1 MTVWHASSAH
11 RTGGSKAL
19 ARSRETLRLIRSV
32 RMATGIRL
40 TVFLPLFL
48 MALVVA
54 VGLWAIR
61 LAAMSLGKWTPT
73 QLSIAETQALRE
85 TTFLVI
91 GIGGGV
97 ALVVG
102 LVLAIAIG
110 RPIRSL
116 LRRTERILPA
126 TSRPPVKKVDELSS
140 LSNSL
145 NHLLLSF
152 EKYVRISDIFDR
164 LPDGI
169 LALTQD
175 GTVGSANAE
184 AQRILGEAGRD
195 LVGSR
200 LPDLLPPGKAQ
211 NDVLLGLLRTAADTT
226 PTTFDRLM
234 LQRLDGGRVEVRGS
248 LAVAESG
255 ERSELILTVQDLAHA
270 HSLRGEFRRVD
281 QLAALGALGASI
293 VHEIGGA
300 VQTVQTLVDL
310 MTPQIRPETPEFR
323 YVEKIERELDRVR
336 RLADEIRTLAQ
347 VEIRERVPCHIETLV
362 TEALWTAEMRF
373 QDKGITTSKHVG
385 AVPPPLSGDPER
397 LNRAFLNILT
407 NAFEATPPGGRISV
421 SVSAEKGPE
430 DLGAGTVIAVR
441 IRNSGSYIPT
451 ADLDRV
457 FDLFYTTRK
466 EGSGL
471 GLPVAARA
479 IADHGGKLSVQ
490 SSLEEGTEFTL
501 LLPVEPAGSPA

>member
-1 MTVWHASSAH
+1 MIHSP
-11 RTGGSKAL
+11 
-19 ARSRETLRLIRSV
+19 ARRAAETLRLIRSV
-32 RMATGIRL
+32 RLATGIRL

-48 MALVVA
+48 MGVVVA
-54 VGLWAIR
+54 VALWAIR
-61 LAAMSLGKWTPT
+61 LAATSLGKWAPA
-73 QLSIAETQALRE
+73 QLSIGDAQALRE
-85 TTFLVI
+85 TTFLVV

-102 LVLAIAIG
+102 LILAIAIG

-116 LRRTERILPA
+116 LRRTERMIPEASRAPA
-126 TSRPPVKKVDELSS
+126 KKIDELSS

-169 LALTQD
+169 LVLTRD
-175 GTVGSANAE
+175 GTVQSANAE
-184 AQRILGEAGRD
+184 AQRIFGETGRD
-195 LVGSR
+195 LIGAR
-200 LPDLLPPGKAQ
+200 LSDLLEPGQ
-211 NDVLLGLLRTAADTT
+211 GDNDLLLGLLRTTADTT
-226 PTTFDRLM
+226 PTTFDRVTLR
-234 LQRLDGGRVEVRGS
+234 RLDGGRVEVRGS
-248 LAVAESG
+248 LSLAESG
-255 ERSELILTVQDLAHA
+255 EGSTVILTVQDLARA
-270 HSLRGEFRRVD
+270 HTLRGEFRRVD

-310 MTPQIRPETPEFR
+310 ITPQIRPETPEFQ
-323 YVEKIERELDRVR
+323 YVEKIERELDRIR

-347 VEIRERVPCHIETLV
+347 VEIRERVPCDVETLAA
-362 TEALWTAEMRF
+362 EALWTAEMRF
-373 QDKGITTSKHVG
+373 QNKGITTSKHIG
-385 AVPPPLSGDPER
+385 AVLPSLSGDPER

-407 NAFEATPPGGRISV
+407 NAFEATPTGGRISI
-421 SVSAEKGPE
+421 SVSEEKGPE
-430 DLGAGTVIAVR
+430 DLGARTVIAVR
-441 IRNSGSYIPT
+441 IRNSGSYIPP
-451 ADLDRV
+451 ADLDRI

-466 EGSGL
+466 GGSGL

-479 IADHGGKLSVQ
+479 IADHGGKLSVE

-501 LLPVEPAGSPA
+501 LLPVEPVGSPV

>member
-1 MTVWHASSAH
+1 M
-11 RTGGSKAL
+11 
-19 ARSRETLRLIRSV
+19 SRDTRQLIRSL
-32 RMATGIRL
+32 RATGIRL
-40 TVFLPLFL
+40 TVFLPIFL
-48 MALVVA
+48 VGLVLA

-61 LAAMSLGKWTPT
+61 LAATSLGKSSLA
-73 QLSIAETQALRE
+73 QFSVAELQALRE
-85 TTFLVI
+85 TTFLVV

-97 ALVVG
+97 ALLLG
-102 LVLAIAIG
+102 LALAIGIR

-116 LRRTERILPA
+116 IERAERMVPLSVA
-126 TSRPPVKKVDELSS
+126 RPPIKKTDELSS

-169 LALTQD
+169 LALTSD
-175 GTVGSANAE
+175 GTVQSANAE

-195 LVGSR
+195 LIGSR
-200 LPDLLPPGKAQ
+200 LADLLPAGTAQ
-211 NDVLLGLLRTAADTT
+211 NDPLLGLLRTTEET
-226 PTTFDRLM
+226 SPTTFDRLT
-234 LQRLDGGRVEVRGS
+234 LQRRDGGRVEVRGS
-248 LAVAESG
+248 LALAEAG
-255 ERSELILTVQDLAHA
+255 ERSEVILTVQDLAHA

-310 MTPQIRPETPEFR
+310 ITSQVRPEAAEFR
-323 YVEKIERELDRVR
+323 YIEKIERELGRIR

-385 AVPPPLSGDPER
+385 AVPPPLPGDPER

-407 NAFEATPPGGRISV
+407 NAFEATPAGGRVSV
-421 SVSAEKGPE
+421 SVSEEKGAD
-430 DLGAGTVIAVR
+430 DLGGGPVIAVR
-441 IRNSGSYIPT
+441 IRNTGSYIPP
-451 ADLDRV
+451 ADRDRI

-479 IADHGGKLSVQ
+479 LADHGGKISVQ
-490 SSLEEGTEFTL
+490 SSPDEGTEFTL
-501 LLPVEPAGSPA
+501 LLPVDPVGSPV